1 MMSRTGKSTS
11 NMYMAFQ
18 KKLKPRAQ
26 AQVDSE
32 SQISL
37 NDISETSSE
46 NDSEDEKNALQLR
59 NNKLKLTIDTEM
71 RKIED
76 QMKVQQMS
84 RTKKIKKELQK
95 KFGKES
101 KVTEQDISKQMMEIN
116 RRNLTA
122 NFQTTSRDHH
132 QFIFRNKTD
141 PPEVGKYH
149 PTTIQIDK
157 KVKVVNLDTY

>member
-1 MMSRTGKSTS
+1 MIVTVGNKGASDSPTKEDVNMAGNGQGSSGYKLNMMSRTGKSTS

-18 KKLKPRAQ
+18 KKRKPLAQ
-26 AQVDSE
+26 APADNE
-32 SQISL
+32 SQVSL

-71 RKIED
+71 RKIEE

-95 KFGKES
+95 KFGKEG
-101 KVTEQDISKQMMEIN
+101 KVTEQDITKQMMEIN

-122 NFQTTSRDHH
+122 NFQTTSRDQH
-132 QFIFRNKTD
+132 
-141 PPEVGKYH
+141 
-149 PTTIQIDK
+149 
-157 KVKVVNLDTY
+157 